1 MNYDQAI
8 NKLSSTTSLDV
19 VLLVVVVYIVYIN
32 NNF

>member
-8 NKLSSTTSLDV
+8 NKLSSTTSFDV

-32 NNF
+32 NNL